1 MPRFE
6 DLENAGLRVVIEG
19 DGHISQILDGQGRNT
34 KVQVGALFQS
44 GIPFWIPPGDGGA
57 NGLTFSGTRGVFS
70 LSAAVLTNFWN
81 FLAAGGYAYFPAGA
95 GGSLTAGWY
104 FVKMT
109 SDTAGEVFAD
119 TYTAGSIPVIPVTP
133 TAQPDLSSG
142 RITQTTSEIT
152 AVSTVMPGG
161 SMGKNGILRG
171 LGTIRAN
178 NSAGQKSL
186 RFKIGAG
193 ALATIFGTT
202 TNIVIDFEFLKQ
214 NAGVTNQQ
222 TGVRTGT
229 GYLNLAQ
236 VTMASDYTSID
247 TSANVDVTMTLQIAV
262 ASDSIL
268 AIARRIETQY
278 SD

>member
-1 MPRFE
+1 MWNDSPG
-6 DLENAGLRVVIEG
+6 GLLITPLLGSSGLNDVSRG
-19 DGHISQILDGQGRNT
+19 TT
-34 KVQVGALFQS
+34 KLFQS

-81 FLAAGGYAYFPAGA
+81 LLASGGYAYFPAGS

-119 TYTAGSIPVIPVTP
+119 TYTAGSIPVIPATP
-133 TAQPDLSSG
+133 AALPDLTPG
-142 RITQTTSEIT
+142 RITQTTAEIT

-161 SMGKNGILRG
+161 SMGRNGILRG
-171 LGTIRAN
+171 LGALRAN
-178 NSAGQKSL
+178 NSAGQKSI
-186 RFKIGAG
+186 RFKFGSGVWGAV
-193 ALATIFGTT
+193 FGTT
-202 TNIVIDFEFLKQ
+202 SYNVADFEFVKQ
-214 NAGVTNQQ
+214 NAGVTGQQ

-236 VTMASDYTSID
+236 TSMSSDYTSID
-247 TSANVDVTMTLQIAV
+247 TSANVDVVMTLQVAV

-268 AIARRIETQY
+268 GIARRIETQY